1 MSLILAGRFGHIGLR
16 FESRTQALRLRLRL
30 EHMQSGA
37 SGRVLEPMVQYSK
50 FYLYGLISIAFE
62 GILGLDR

>member
-1 MSLILAGRFGHIGLR
+1 
-16 FESRTQALRLRLRL
+16 
-30 EHMQSGA
+30 MQSGA

-62 GILGLDR
+62 GILGLDRQTDLEPRLPICICN